1 MEDRRGS
8 ERSANQQLVHRP
20 APPKW
25 RREGIVMPCKAI
37 DLRKGQVIV
46 VENALWIVHEAQRVA
61 KGNWRSYMAVKLKHF
76 KQGNVVD
83 YRFRMDETFETPFVE
98 DRPFE
103 YLYRDG
109 DDFVL
114 MNIETFDQ
122 LHVSKDIMPD
132 AVNFLK
138 GNERVM
144 CKLMEGQ
151 VVGVELP
158 NTVALQVADAPPV
171 VKGATATN
179 QSKEVTLETG
189 YKVRV
194 PPFITT
200 GEVVKIDTRTG
211 EYLERA

>member
-1 MEDRRGS
+1 M
-8 ERSANQQLVHRP
+8 P
-20 APPKW
+20 AAGQHKEPA
-25 RREGIVMPCKAI
+25 MPLKAI
-37 DLRKGQVIV
+37 DMRKGQVIV
-46 VENALWIVHEAQRVA
+46 IEGQLWIVHEAQRVA
-61 KGNWRSYMAVKLKHF
+61 KGNWRSYMAVKLKNF
-76 KQGNVVD
+76 KQGNVID
-83 YRFRMDETFETPFVE
+83 YRFRMDESFESPFVE
-98 DRPFE
+98 DRPYE
-103 YLYRDG
+103 YLYREG

-122 LHVSKDIMPD
+122 VHVPKDIMPD
-132 AVNFLK
+132 AENFLK

-158 NTVALQVADAPPV
+158 NIVELEVTDAPPV

-179 QSKEVTLETG
+179 QSKEVVLETG

-194 PPFITT
+194 PPFITN
-200 GEVVKIDTRTG
+200 GEIIRIDTRTG

>member
-1 MEDRRGS
+1 
-8 ERSANQQLVHRP
+8 
-20 APPKW
+20 
-25 RREGIVMPCKAI
+25 MPTKAI
-37 DLRKGQVIV
+37 DMRKGQIIMIDGQI
-46 VENALWIVHEAQRVA
+46 WIVHEAQRVA
-61 KGNWRSYMAVKLKHF
+61 KGNWRSYMAVKLKNF

-83 YRFRMDETFETPFVE
+83 HRFRMDELFEMPFVE

-103 YLYRDG
+103 YLYREG
-109 DDFVL
+109 NDFVL

-132 AVNFLK
+132 AEKFLK

-144 CKLMEGQ
+144 CKLMEGL

-158 NTVALQVADAPPV
+158 NTVALEVTDAPPV
-171 VKGATATN
+171 VKGGTATN

-194 PPFITT
+194 PPFITN
-200 GEVVKIDTRTG
+200 GEIIKIDTRTG
-211 EYLERA
+211 DYLERA